1 MLSNYQQKPSI
12 PSKTRINN
20 LKHSNY
26 NSLGKKDLSSEV
38 TLELPELYHGFTKMT
53 PDMILSLQLLDEKSF
68 KVPFKHY
75 PMDDGS
81 PFCHY
86 ISYLFSK
93 DDVTGINGKPSSFPE
108 DWFSYGAF
116 LYCLDRKIRFPFKKE
131 FSVEF
136 IPKRDLSLIEE
147 EYDRKITIRLVW
159 EDNEYIELRVL
170 RYVILQSL
178 LNLVLRE
185 PLWTRR
191 YQIFVDNHK
200 LNVFEDIWH
209 SLGNL
214 ERLGIIYDHCVINI
228 RLSPKSVRYTTWL
241 YFLSHGHFFKD
252 K

>member
-1 MLSNYQQKPSI
+1 MS
-12 PSKTRINN
+12 PSK
-20 LKHSNY
+20 
-26 NSLGKKDLSSEV
+26 V
-38 TLELPELYHGFTKMT
+38 TALQFLD
-53 PDMILSLQLLDEKSF
+53 DMSF
-68 KVPFKHY
+68 PASCEHY
-75 PMDDGS
+75 PLDDGS

-86 ISYLFSK
+86 LSYLISK
-93 DDVTGINGKPSSFPE
+93 DDVIGINFEPPSSPE
-108 DWFSYGAF
+108 DWFSYGSF
-116 LYCLDRKIRFPFKKE
+116 LYGPDRKIRFPFKKE

-136 IPKRDLSLIEE
+136 IPKRDLSLKEE
-147 EYDRKITIRLVW
+147 EYDNKITIRLVW
-159 EDNEYIELRVL
+159 EENEYIELRVL

-200 LNVFEDIWH
+200 LNVFDDIWH